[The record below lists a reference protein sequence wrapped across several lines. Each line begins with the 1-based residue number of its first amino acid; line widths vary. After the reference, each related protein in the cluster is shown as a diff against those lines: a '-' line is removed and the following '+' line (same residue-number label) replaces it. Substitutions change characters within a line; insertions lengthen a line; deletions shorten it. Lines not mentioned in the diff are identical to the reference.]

1 MVTTS
6 PLALVVKCFIAL
18 VPVGVRFCLES
29 QPLWVMYFVWTQ
41 ARIKG
46 RVQVLSRLPFKKS
59 HPRTALPLD
68 MFYSYVRTL
77 PRRCWSSLSLNQTN
91 LICWDRSGQMVR
103 RLLFLYFFHRLQRW
117 QKQRGQLGVCVCVCV
132 CVCVKEGRVL
142 SETDW
147 QCCPRSP
154 LSLGPWQH
162 KLSVLGHLW
171 LSAREGRLP
180 VTARQHSIRRSV
192 RVNKTL
198 THARARLDWYHS

>member
-132 CVCVKEGRVL
+132 CVCQGGEGFVWNWLAVL
-142 SETDW
+142 STFPAVTW
-147 QCCPRSP
+147 SLAAQAQCA
-154 LSLGPWQH
+154 GA
-162 KLSVLGHLW
+162 SVTECQGRP
-171 LSAREGRLP
+171 SACHSQTALDQKICEG
-180 VTARQHSIRRSV
+180 
-192 RVNKTL
+192 K
-198 THARARLDWYHS
+198 